1 MTKIAFDVMTAERGI
16 EEAILYGA
24 CRIEEVLKQRGFSI
38 SHRQIEKVL
47 IKKGLQ
53 LPNVR
58 KQKSRKWVRYEL
70 PNPNDLWHTDW
81 T

>member
-47 IKKGLQ
+47 IKKGL
-53 LPNVR
+53 
-58 KQKSRKWVRYEL
+58 
-70 PNPNDLWHTDW
+70 
-81 T
+81 